1 MFDLHAPT
9 LPEPA
14 PVRAGAGRQRALAY
28 GGAAALCAAAA
39 ALAWALHWALDTASL
54 VLLFLLAVV
63 LSAVRFGRGPATLAA
78 GLAVLLFNLM
88 FVPPRY
94 SFAVADEQFFF
105 TFAIMLGVGLLV
117 AQLTAGLRAQAEAAQ
132 ARERQMRSLYEISRE
147 LGGALTPAQVAEA
160 MARFSSLQLNAA
172 MTLWVRDRSDRL
184 QVFGGAPGSA
194 GGNPAVGGADA
205 SQVARVAAL
214 IGPAPPADADPF
226 DADGRACLLP
236 LQATMAVRGAL
247 ELQRPEA
254 AGPWRDEERQLLQTG
269 ASLLAGA
276 LERIHYIDVAQATA
290 VEIEGERLRNVLLA
304 AVSHDLRT
312 PLSALIGLAESVEL
326 TRPAPTVQQREIA
339 AAIAGSARR
348 MSAMVD
354 NLLDMARLQSGRVQ
368 LNLQWQPLEEVVGTA
383 VAAVPGLAP
392 PRPLHI
398 AIPADLP
405 LVCIDAVLMERV
417 LVNLLENAVKY
428 SPADAAIEILAAAEP
443 GWLSVTVRDH
453 GPGLPAGRAQDLF
466 RMFERGQRESAT
478 PGVGLALALSQ
489 AIVQA
494 HGGTVQAEPA
504 DGGGARFVV
513 RLPRGEPPPVP
524 AEDDPGA
531 ELA

>member
-1 MFDLHAPT
+1 M
-9 LPEPA
+9 
-14 PVRAGAGRQRALAY
+14 
-28 GGAAALCAAAA
+28 
-39 ALAWALHWALDTASL
+39 
-54 VLLFLLAVV
+54 
-63 LSAVRFGRGPATLAA
+63 
-78 GLAVLLFNLM
+78 
-88 FVPPRY
+88 
-94 SFAVADEQFFF
+94 
-105 TFAIMLGVGLLV
+105 
-117 AQLTAGLRAQAEAAQ
+117 
-132 ARERQMRSLYEISRE
+132 
-147 LGGALTPAQVAEA
+147 A
-160 MARFSSLQLNAA
+160 M
-172 MTLWVRDRSDRL
+172 
-184 QVFGGAPGSA
+184 
-194 GGNPAVGGADA
+194 
-205 SQVARVAAL
+205 
-214 IGPAPPADADPF
+214 
-226 DADGRACLLP
+226 
-236 LQATMAVRGAL
+236 RGAL
-247 ELQRPEA
+247 ALQRQPA
-254 AGPWRDEERQLLQTG
+254 AGPWRDEERALLHTC

-326 TRPAPTVQQREIA
+326 TRPAPTDQQREIA

-392 PRPLHI
+392 PRPLRI

-405 LVCIDAVLMERV
+405 LLCIDAVLMERV
-417 LVNLLENAVKY
+417 LVNLLENAAKY

-443 GWLSVTVRDH
+443 GWLRITVRDH

-478 PGVGLALALSQ
+478 PGVGLGLALCQ

-494 HGGTVQAEPA
+494 HGGTVHAEPA

-513 RLPRGEPPPVP
+513 CLPRGEPPDT
-524 AEDDPGA
+524 A
-531 ELA
+531 